1 MNPPMPAMSITQMGD
16 TPNAQ
21 MRSAAT
27 IGIQMLWRFIL
38 AVLAMEK
45 HGAAISATT
54 AGRMPLNIFSM

>member
-1 MNPPMPAMSITQMGD
+1 MGD

-21 MRSAAT
+21 MSSAAT

-45 HGAAISATT
+45 HGVAISATT